1 MKKTLT
7 VVMLKSTK
15 EQIDFKDQES
25 DSDTTCEPSSCD
37 GQTSSDENI
46 DCSHVESDK
55 RERRVVKW
63 QGCITSCERNEN
75 GHKPNNEGF
84 HSTGKTA
91 EFAQDNVDVI
101 LRDTIIIQRGS
112 GAYLLVPKPKDGVK
126 LKIISIKVGETK
138 TDVICDQFLAE
149 SLNRTEIQI
158 FKYNAEDTEDFK
170 NIKRTNQYL
179 KEMQNLDLQQ
189 LIKRNLKLID
199 LSDKWSYKKLGRNI
213 SGVSPRTH

>member
-1 MKKTLT
+1 MQCTTNKNFKRDLDASSSGRNQGENNADSRDTEYGGRLEEA
-7 VVMLKSTK
+7 LKHPVDIKGTMDYFNK
-15 EQIDFKDQES
+15 EFPADENPDFKDQES

-37 GQTSSDENI
+37 VQTSSDEDI
-46 DCSHVESDK
+46 DCSQSDK

-101 LRDTIIIQRGS
+101 LRDTIIIQRSS

-126 LKIISIKVGETK
+126 LKIISIKVGKKK
-138 TDVICDQFLAE
+138 TDYIMFD
-149 SLNRTEIQI
+149 
-158 FKYNAEDTEDFK
+158 
-170 NIKRTNQYL
+170 
-179 KEMQNLDLQQ
+179 
-189 LIKRNLKLID
+189 
-199 LSDKWSYKKLGRNI
+199 
-213 SGVSPRTH
+213 P